1 MEDPNYEQTDIFAF
15 MMEKPAGKKPKAR
28 AKKAAP
34 SSEKK
39 RAKAAVSE
47 EASLFGEKMAEEK
60 KPARGKK
67 VSPKKAAPF
76 AKAAPQPKAAEENVN
91 ETAKRSWREKFWE
104 FDITHP
110 SQDIKDTMK
119 EALLADG
126 FMKREAN
133 KVFKGLFFKEKIF
146 NTKNQALEYL
156 ESVPTS
162 YAVKYK
168 IGIEPSPKMLSLAK
182 RLKEK
187 EERLAAYK
195 ETQNE
200 KKFAG
205 DFITCPHCHSR
216 VNTGFVK
223 PPLCPVCGDDMRS
236 DTAVKTIRALEET
249 VADLRKRYEDTARKY
264 NSKFTGGEKWIIRLV
279 NPFWEEKEW
288 ETKRLGDVRH
298 QTSGA

>member
-15 MMEKPAGKKPKAR
+15 MTEKTEGKKPKAR
-28 AKKAAP
+28 AKKASLPAA
-34 SSEKK
+34 KK
-39 RAKAAVSE
+39 RVKAAVSE

-60 KPARGKK
+60 KPARAKK
-67 VSPKKAAPF
+67 ASLKASASTVKAEMSPKAAP
-76 AKAAPQPKAAEENVN
+76 KKAAEENVS
-91 ETAKRSWREKFWE
+91 EPEKGSWREKFWE

-168 IGIEPSPKMLSLAK
+168 IGIEPSPKMIALAK

-216 VNTGFVK
+216 VNADFVK

-236 DTAVKTIRALEET
+236 DTAVKTIHALEE
-249 VADLRKRYEDTARKY
+249 AAAELKKRFEDTARKY

-279 NPFWEEKEW
+279 NPFWEEK
-288 ETKRLGDVRH
+288 
-298 QTSGA
+298 

>member
-28 AKKAAP
+28 TKKASLPAA
-34 SSEKK
+34 KK

-91 ETAKRSWREKFWE
+91 EPAKRSWREKFWE

-119 EALLADG
+119 EALLAEG

-216 VNTGFVK
+216 VNAGFVK
-223 PPLCPVCGDDMRS
+223 SPLCPVCGDDMRS

-279 NPFWEEKEW
+279 NPFWEEK
-288 ETKRLGDVRH
+288 
-298 QTSGA
+298 

>member
-15 MMEKPAGKKPKAR
+15 MTEKPEGKKPKAR
-28 AKKAAP
+28 AKKASLPAA
-34 SSEKK
+34 KK
-39 RAKAAVSE
+39 RVKPSVSE

-60 KPARGKK
+60 EPARAKK
-67 VSPKKAAPF
+67 ASPKASASTVKAETSPKAAP
-76 AKAAPQPKAAEENVN
+76 KKAAEENVS
-91 ETAKRSWREKFWE
+91 EPEKGSWREKFWE

-168 IGIEPSPKMLSLAK
+168 IGIEPSPKMIAFAK

-216 VNTGFVK
+216 VNADFVK

-279 NPFWEEKEW
+279 NPFWEEK
-288 ETKRLGDVRH
+288 
-298 QTSGA
+298 

>member
-15 MMEKPAGKKPKAR
+15 MMEKPAG
-28 AKKAAP
+28 
-34 SSEKK
+34 KK

-91 ETAKRSWREKFWE
+91 EPAKRSWREKFWE

-119 EALLADG
+119 EALLTEG

-168 IGIEPSPKMLSLAK
+168 IGIEPSPKMRSLAK

-205 DFITCPHCHSR
+205 DFITCLHCHSR
-216 VNTGFVK
+216 VNAGFVK

-279 NPFWEEKEW
+279 NPF
-288 ETKRLGDVRH
+288 
-298 QTSGA
+298 

>member
-15 MMEKPAGKKPKAR
+15 MTEKPEGKKSKAR
-28 AKKAAP
+28 AKKASLPAA
-34 SSEKK
+34 KK
-39 RAKAAVSE
+39 CVKASVSE

-60 KPARGKK
+60 KPARVKK
-67 VSPKKAAPF
+67 ASPKASASTVKAETSPKVAP
-76 AKAAPQPKAAEENVN
+76 KKAAEENVS
-91 ETAKRSWREKFWE
+91 EPEKGSWREKFWE

-168 IGIEPSPKMLSLAK
+168 IGIEPSPKMIALAK

-216 VNTGFVK
+216 VNADFVK

-236 DTAVKTIRALEET
+236 DTAVKTIHALEET

-279 NPFWEEKEW
+279 NPFWEEK
-288 ETKRLGDVRH
+288 
-298 QTSGA
+298 

>member
-15 MMEKPAGKKPKAR
+15 MTEKPEGKKPKAR
-28 AKKAAP
+28 AKKASLPAA
-34 SSEKK
+34 KK
-39 RAKAAVSE
+39 RVKASVSE

-91 ETAKRSWREKFWE
+91 EPAKRSWREKFWE

-216 VNTGFVK
+216 VNAGFVK

-279 NPFWEEKEW
+279 NPFWEEK
-288 ETKRLGDVRH
+288 
-298 QTSGA
+298 

>member
-15 MMEKPAGKKPKAR
+15 MTEKPAGKKPKAR
-28 AKKAAP
+28 TKKAAP
-34 SSEKK
+34 SAEKK
-39 RAKAAVSE
+39 RVKAAVSE

-60 KPARGKK
+60 KPARAKK
-67 VSPKKAAPF
+67 ASPKASASTVKAETS
-76 AKAAPQPKAAEENVN
+76 PKAAEENVS
-91 ETAKRSWREKFWE
+91 EPEKGSWREKFWE

-119 EALLADG
+119 EALLAEG

-216 VNTGFVK
+216 VNAGFVK

-279 NPFWEEKEW
+279 NPFWEEK
-288 ETKRLGDVRH
+288 
-298 QTSGA
+298 

>member
-15 MMEKPAGKKPKAR
+15 MTEKPAGKKPKAR
-28 AKKAAP
+28 AQKASLPAAKKHV
-34 SSEKK
+34 
-39 RAKAAVSE
+39 KAAVSE
-47 EASLFGEKMAEEK
+47 EASLFGEKLAEEK

-67 VSPKKAAPF
+67 ASPKASASTMKAETSPKAAP
-76 AKAAPQPKAAEENVN
+76 KKAAEENVS
-91 ETAKRSWREKFWE
+91 EPEKGSWREKFWE

-110 SQDIKDTMK
+110 SQDIKNTMK

-168 IGIEPSPKMLSLAK
+168 IGIEPSPKMVSLLK

-187 EERLAAYK
+187 EERLAAYQ
-195 ETQNE
+195 ETRNE

-216 VNTGFVK
+216 VNAGFIK

-279 NPFWEEKEW
+279 NPFWEEK
-288 ETKRLGDVRH
+288 
-298 QTSGA
+298 

>member
-15 MMEKPAGKKPKAR
+15 MMEKPAGKKQR
-28 AKKAAP
+28 VRTKKAAL
-34 SSEKK
+34 SSEQKCV
-39 RAKAAVSE
+39 KAAISE
-47 EASLFGEKMAEEK
+47 EASLFGEGMAQEK
-60 KPARGKK
+60 KPAR
-67 VSPKKAAPF
+67 VKKASP
-76 AKAAPQPKAAEENVN
+76 KAAPQPKAAAKKREEK
-91 ETAKRSWREKFWE
+91 EMSEGGIAASGKGSWREKVWE

-119 EALLADG
+119 EALVAEG

-168 IGIEPSPKMLSLAK
+168 IGIEPSPKMIALAK

-200 KKFAG
+200 KKFVG

-216 VNTGFVK
+216 VNANFVK

-236 DTAVKTIRALEET
+236 DTAVKTIRTLEEA
-249 VADLRKRYEDTARKY
+249 VAELRKRYEDTARKY

-279 NPFWEEKEW
+279 NPFWEEK
-288 ETKRLGDVRH
+288 
-298 QTSGA
+298 

>member
-15 MMEKPAGKKPKAR
+15 MTEKPEGKKPKAR
-28 AKKAAP
+28 AKKASLPAA
-34 SSEKK
+34 KK
-39 RAKAAVSE
+39 RVKPSVSE

-60 KPARGKK
+60 EPARAKK
-67 VSPKKAAPF
+67 ASPKASVASPKAAP
-76 AKAAPQPKAAEENVN
+76 KPKAAAKKGEEKEMN
-91 ETAKRSWREKFWE
+91 EPGNAASGKGRWREKFWE

-168 IGIEPSPKMLSLAK
+168 IGIEPSPKMIALAK

-216 VNTGFVK
+216 VNADFVK

-236 DTAVKTIRALEET
+236 DTAVKTIRALEEA
-249 VADLRKRYEDTARKY
+249 VAELRKRLEDTTRKY

-279 NPFWEEKEW
+279 NPFWEEK
-288 ETKRLGDVRH
+288 
-298 QTSGA
+298 

>member
-15 MMEKPAGKKPKAR
+15 MMEKPVGKKQR
-28 AKKAAP
+28 VRTRKAAP
-34 SSEKK
+34 SSEQKS
-39 RAKAAVSE
+39 AKAAISE
-47 EASLFGEKMAEEK
+47 EASLFGEKMTEEK
-60 KPARGKK
+60 KPARVKK
-67 VSPKKAAPF
+67 ASLKASASTVKAETSPKAAP
-76 AKAAPQPKAAEENVN
+76 KKAAEENVS
-91 ETAKRSWREKFWE
+91 EPEKGSWREKFWE

-168 IGIEPSPKMLSLAK
+168 IGIEPSPKMIALAK

-216 VNTGFVK
+216 VNADFVK

-236 DTAVKTIRALEET
+236 DTAVKTIHALEET

-279 NPFWEEKEW
+279 NPFWEEK
-288 ETKRLGDVRH
+288 
-298 QTSGA
+298 

>member
-15 MMEKPAGKKPKAR
+15 MTEKPEGKKPKAR
-28 AKKAAP
+28 AKKASLPAA
-34 SSEKK
+34 KK
-39 RAKAAVSE
+39 RVKPSVSE
-47 EASLFGEKMAEEK
+47 EASLFGEKMTEEK
-60 KPARGKK
+60 KPARVKK
-67 VSPKKAAPF
+67 ASLKASASTVKAETSPKAAP
-76 AKAAPQPKAAEENVN
+76 KKAAEENVS
-91 ETAKRSWREKFWE
+91 EPEKGSWREKFWE

-168 IGIEPSPKMLSLAK
+168 IGIEPSPKMIALAK

-216 VNTGFVK
+216 VNADFVK

-236 DTAVKTIRALEET
+236 DTAVKTIHALEET

-279 NPFWEEKEW
+279 NPFWEEK
-288 ETKRLGDVRH
+288 
-298 QTSGA
+298 

>member
-28 AKKAAP
+28 AKKATP
-34 SSEKK
+34 SAEKK
-39 RAKAAVSE
+39 RVKAAVSE

-60 KPARGKK
+60 KPARAKK
-67 VSPKKAAPF
+67 ASPKASASTVKAETSPKAAP
-76 AKAAPQPKAAEENVN
+76 KKAAEENVS
-91 ETAKRSWREKFWE
+91 EPEKGSWREKFWE

-168 IGIEPSPKMLSLAK
+168 IGIEPSPKMVSLLK

-187 EERLAAYK
+187 EERLAAYQ
-195 ETQNE
+195 ETRNE

-216 VNTGFVK
+216 VNAGFIK

-279 NPFWEEKEW
+279 NPFWEEK
-288 ETKRLGDVRH
+288 
-298 QTSGA
+298 

>member
-15 MMEKPAGKKPKAR
+15 MMEKPAGKKQR
-28 AKKAAP
+28 VRTKKAAL
-34 SSEKK
+34 SSEQK

-67 VSPKKAAPF
+67 ASPKASAASP
-76 AKAAPQPKAAEENVN
+76 KAAPQPKAAAKKGEEKEMREPGNA
-91 ETAKRSWREKFWE
+91 TSGKGRWREKVWE

-119 EALLADG
+119 EALVAEG

-168 IGIEPSPKMLSLAK
+168 IGIEPSPKMIALAK

-187 EERLAAYK
+187 EERLAAYQ

-216 VNTGFVK
+216 VNADFVN

-236 DTAVKTIRALEET
+236 DTAVKTIRALEEA
-249 VADLRKRYEDTARKY
+249 VAELRKRLEDTARKY

-279 NPFWEEKEW
+279 NPFWEEK
-288 ETKRLGDVRH
+288 
-298 QTSGA
+298 

>member
-28 AKKAAP
+28 TKKAAP

-67 VSPKKAAPF
+67 VSPKKAVPF

-91 ETAKRSWREKFWE
+91 EPAKRSWREKFWE

-119 EALLADG
+119 EALLTEG

-216 VNTGFVK
+216 VNAGFIK

-279 NPFWEEKEW
+279 NPFWEEK
-288 ETKRLGDVRH
+288 
-298 QTSGA
+298 

>member
-15 MMEKPAGKKPKAR
+15 MMEKPAGKKQR
-28 AKKAAP
+28 VRTKKAAL
-34 SSEKK
+34 SSEQK
-39 RAKAAVSE
+39 RAKAAISE

-60 KPARGKK
+60 KPARAKK
-67 VSPKKAAPF
+67 ASLKASASTVKAETSPKAAP
-76 AKAAPQPKAAEENVN
+76 KKAAEENVS
-91 ETAKRSWREKFWE
+91 EPEKGSWREKFWE

-168 IGIEPSPKMLSLAK
+168 IGIEPSPKMVSLLK

-216 VNTGFVK
+216 VNADFVK

-236 DTAVKTIRALEET
+236 DTAVKTIHALEET
-249 VADLRKRYEDTARKY
+249 VADLRKRYEDAARKY

-279 NPFWEEKEW
+279 NPFWEEKE
-288 ETKRLGDVRH
+288 
-298 QTSGA
+298 

>member
-15 MMEKPAGKKPKAR
+15 MMEKPVGKKPKAR
-28 AKKAAP
+28 TKKAAP

-91 ETAKRSWREKFWE
+91 EPAKRSWREKFWE

-119 EALLADG
+119 EALLTEG

-168 IGIEPSPKMLSLAK
+168 IGIEPSPKMIALAK

-216 VNTGFVK
+216 VNADFVK

-236 DTAVKTIRALEET
+236 DTAVKTIHTLEEA
-249 VADLRKRYEDTARKY
+249 VAELRKRLEDTARKY

-279 NPFWEEKEW
+279 NPFWEEK
-288 ETKRLGDVRH
+288 
-298 QTSGA
+298 

>member
-15 MMEKPAGKKPKAR
+15 MMEKPEGKKPKAR
-28 AKKAAP
+28 TPKASLPA
-34 SSEKK
+34 EKK

-47 EASLFGEKMAEEK
+47 EASLFGEGMAEEK
-60 KPARGKK
+60 KPARAKK
-67 VSPKKAAPF
+67 ASPKKAGPF
-76 AKAAPQPKAAEENVN
+76 AKAAPQSKAAEENVN
-91 ETAKRSWREKFWE
+91 EPAKRSWQEKFWE

-119 EALLADG
+119 EALLTEG

-216 VNTGFVK
+216 VNAGFVK

-279 NPFWEEKEW
+279 NPFWEEK
-288 ETKRLGDVRH
+288 
-298 QTSGA
+298 

>member
-28 AKKAAP
+28 TKKAAP
-34 SSEKK
+34 SAEKK

-91 ETAKRSWREKFWE
+91 EPAKRSWREKFWE

-119 EALLADG
+119 EALLTEG

-187 EERLAAYK
+187 EERLAAYQ

-216 VNTGFVK
+216 VNADFVK

-236 DTAVKTIRALEET
+236 DTAVKTIRTLEE
-249 VADLRKRYEDTARKY
+249 AAAELRKRFEDTARKY

-279 NPFWEEKEW
+279 NPFWEEK
-288 ETKRLGDVRH
+288 
-298 QTSGA
+298 

>member
-28 AKKAAP
+28 TKKAAP

-47 EASLFGEKMAEEK
+47 EASLFGEKMAQEK
-60 KPARGKK
+60 KSARGKK

-76 AKAAPQPKAAEENVN
+76 AKAAPQQKAAEENVN
-91 ETAKRSWREKFWE
+91 EPAKRSWREKFWE

-119 EALLADG
+119 ESLVTEG

-216 VNTGFVK
+216 VNAGFVK

-279 NPFWEEKEW
+279 NPFWEEK
-288 ETKRLGDVRH
+288 
-298 QTSGA
+298 

>member
-15 MMEKPAGKKPKAR
+15 MTEKPEGKKPKAR
-28 AKKAAP
+28 AKKASLPAA
-34 SSEKK
+34 KK

-91 ETAKRSWREKFWE
+91 EPAKRSWREKFWE

-195 ETQNE
+195 KTQNE

-216 VNTGFVK
+216 VNAGFVK

-279 NPFWEEKEW
+279 NPFWEEK
-288 ETKRLGDVRH
+288 
-298 QTSGA
+298 

>member
-15 MMEKPAGKKPKAR
+15 MTEKPEGKKPKAR
-28 AKKAAP
+28 AKKASLPAA
-34 SSEKK
+34 KK
-39 RAKAAVSE
+39 RVKPSVSE
-47 EASLFGEKMAEEK
+47 EASLFGEKIAEEK
-60 KPARGKK
+60 KPARAKK
-67 VSPKKAAPF
+67 ASLKASASTVKAETSPKAAP
-76 AKAAPQPKAAEENVN
+76 KKAAEENVS
-91 ETAKRSWREKFWE
+91 EPEKGSWREKFWE

-168 IGIEPSPKMLSLAK
+168 IGIEPSPKMIALAK

-216 VNTGFVK
+216 VNADFVK

-236 DTAVKTIRALEET
+236 DTAVKTIRTLEKAAAE
-249 VADLRKRYEDTARKY
+249 LRKRLEDTARKY

-279 NPFWEEKEW
+279 NPFWEEK
-288 ETKRLGDVRH
+288 
-298 QTSGA
+298 

>member
-15 MMEKPAGKKPKAR
+15 MTEQPEGKKPKAR
-28 AKKAAP
+28 AKKASLPAA
-34 SSEKK
+34 KK
-39 RAKAAVSE
+39 RVKPSVSE

-60 KPARGKK
+60 KPARAKK
-67 VSPKKAAPF
+67 ASPKASASTVKAETSPKAAP
-76 AKAAPQPKAAEENVN
+76 KKAAEENVS
-91 ETAKRSWREKFWE
+91 EPEKGSWREKFWE

-168 IGIEPSPKMLSLAK
+168 IGIEPSPKMIALAK

-216 VNTGFVK
+216 VNADFVK

-236 DTAVKTIRALEET
+236 DTAVKTIRALEEA
-249 VADLRKRYEDTARKY
+249 VAELRKRLEDTTRKY

-279 NPFWEEKEW
+279 NPFWEEK
-288 ETKRLGDVRH
+288 
-298 QTSGA
+298 

>member
-76 AKAAPQPKAAEENVN
+76 AKVAPQPKAAEENVN
-91 ETAKRSWREKFWE
+91 EPAKRSWREKFWE

-119 EALLADG
+119 EALLTEG

-168 IGIEPSPKMLSLAK
+168 IGIEPSPKMRSLAK

-216 VNTGFVK
+216 VNAGFVK

-279 NPFWEEKEW
+279 NPF
-288 ETKRLGDVRH
+288 
-298 QTSGA
+298 

>member
-15 MMEKPAGKKPKAR
+15 MMEKPAGKKQR
-28 AKKAAP
+28 VRTKKAAP
-34 SSEKK
+34 ASEKK

-47 EASLFGEKMAEEK
+47 EASLFGEGMAAEK
-60 KPARGKK
+60 KPARVKK
-67 VSPKKAAPF
+67 ASPKAAP
-76 AKAAPQPKAAEENVN
+76 KPKAAAKKGEEKEMSEPGN
-91 ETAKRSWREKFWE
+91 AASGRGSWREKVWE

-119 EALLADG
+119 EALVAEG

-168 IGIEPSPKMLSLAK
+168 IGIEPSPKMIALAK

-187 EERLAAYK
+187 EERLAAYQ

-216 VNTGFVK
+216 VNADFVK

-236 DTAVKTIRALEET
+236 DTAVKTIHALEET
-249 VADLRKRYEDTARKY
+249 VADLGKRYEDTTRKY

-279 NPFWEEKEW
+279 NPFWEEK
-288 ETKRLGDVRH
+288 
-298 QTSGA
+298 

>member
-67 VSPKKAAPF
+67 VFPKKAAPF

-91 ETAKRSWREKFWE
+91 EPAKRSWREKFWE

-119 EALLADG
+119 EALLTEG

-168 IGIEPSPKMLSLAK
+168 IGIEPSPKMCSLAK

-216 VNTGFVK
+216 VNAGFVK

-279 NPFWEEKEW
+279 NPF
-288 ETKRLGDVRH
+288 
-298 QTSGA
+298 

>member
-28 AKKAAP
+28 TKKAAP
-34 SSEKK
+34 SAEKK

-91 ETAKRSWREKFWE
+91 EPAKRSWREKFWE

-119 EALLADG
+119 EALLTEG

-168 IGIEPSPKMLSLAK
+168 IGIEPSPKMIALAK

-216 VNTGFVK
+216 VNADFVK

-236 DTAVKTIRALEET
+236 DTAVKTIRALEEA
-249 VADLRKRYEDTARKY
+249 VAELRKRLEDTTRKY

-279 NPFWEEKEW
+279 NPFWEEK
-288 ETKRLGDVRH
+288 
-298 QTSGA
+298 

>member
-28 AKKAAP
+28 TKKAAP

-47 EASLFGEKMAEEK
+47 EASLFGEKMAQEK
-60 KPARGKK
+60 KSARGKK

-76 AKAAPQPKAAEENVN
+76 AKAAPQQKAAEENVN
-91 ETAKRSWREKFWE
+91 EPAKRSWREKFWE

-119 EALLADG
+119 EALLTEG

-216 VNTGFVK
+216 VNAGFVK

-279 NPFWEEKEW
+279 NPFWEEK
-288 ETKRLGDVRH
+288 
-298 QTSGA
+298 

>member
-15 MMEKPAGKKPKAR
+15 MTEKPEGKKPKAR
-28 AKKAAP
+28 AQKASLPAA
-34 SSEKK
+34 KK

-91 ETAKRSWREKFWE
+91 EPAKRSWREKFWE

-119 EALLADG
+119 EALLTEG

-216 VNTGFVK
+216 VNAGFIK

-279 NPFWEEKEW
+279 NPFWEEK
-288 ETKRLGDVRH
+288 
-298 QTSGA
+298 

>member
-15 MMEKPAGKKPKAR
+15 MTDKPEGKKPKAR
-28 AKKAAP
+28 AKKASLPAA
-34 SSEKK
+34 KK
-39 RAKAAVSE
+39 RVKAAVSE

-67 VSPKKAAPF
+67 VSPKKAAAP
-76 AKAAPQPKAAEENVN
+76 AKAAPKKAAEENVS
-91 ETAKRSWREKFWE
+91 EPEKGSWREKFWE

-119 EALLADG
+119 EALLVEG

-168 IGIEPSPKMLSLAK
+168 IGIEPSPKMIALAK

-216 VNTGFVK
+216 VNAGFIK
-223 PPLCPVCGDDMRS
+223 PPHCPVCGDDMRS

-279 NPFWEEKEW
+279 NPFWEEK
-288 ETKRLGDVRH
+288 
-298 QTSGA
+298 

>member
-28 AKKAAP
+28 TKKAAP
-34 SSEKK
+34 SAEKK

-76 AKAAPQPKAAEENVN
+76 AKAAPQSKAAEENVN
-91 ETAKRSWREKFWE
+91 EPAKRNWREKFWE

-119 EALLADG
+119 EALLAEG

-216 VNTGFVK
+216 VNAGFVK

-249 VADLRKRYEDTARKY
+249 VADLRKRYEDTTRKY

-279 NPFWEEKEW
+279 NPFWEEK
-288 ETKRLGDVRH
+288 
-298 QTSGA
+298 

>member
-15 MMEKPAGKKPKAR
+15 MMEKPEGKKPKSR
-28 AKKAAP
+28 TKKVSLPVAKK
-34 SSEKK
+34 
-39 RAKAAVSE
+39 RVKAAVSE

-76 AKAAPQPKAAEENVN
+76 AKAAPKKAAEENVS
-91 ETAKRSWREKFWE
+91 EPEKGSWREKFWE

-119 EALLADG
+119 EALLVEG

-168 IGIEPSPKMLSLAK
+168 IGIEPSPKMISLAK

-187 EERLAAYK
+187 EERLAVYSK
-195 ETQNE
+195 TQNE

-216 VNTGFVK
+216 VNADFVK

-236 DTAVKTIRALEET
+236 DTAVKTIRALEEA
-249 VADLRKRYEDTARKY
+249 VAELRKRLEDTTRKY

-279 NPFWEEKEW
+279 NPFWEEKE
-288 ETKRLGDVRH
+288 
-298 QTSGA
+298 

>member
-91 ETAKRSWREKFWE
+91 EPAKRSWREKFWE

-119 EALLADG
+119 EALLTEG

-187 EERLAAYK
+187 EERLASYK

-216 VNTGFVK
+216 VNAGFVK

-279 NPFWEEKEW
+279 NPF
-288 ETKRLGDVRH
+288 
-298 QTSGA
+298 

>member
-76 AKAAPQPKAAEENVN
+76 AKAAPQPKAAEENVS
-91 ETAKRSWREKFWE
+91 EPEKGSWREKFWE

-168 IGIEPSPKMLSLAK
+168 IGIEPSPKMVSLLK

-216 VNTGFVK
+216 VNAGFVK

-279 NPFWEEKEW
+279 NPFWEEK
-288 ETKRLGDVRH
+288 
-298 QTSGA
+298 